1 MHTLW
6 LSINIQSYPVTYDL
20 DLQSQAS
27 YGYDSYTNKN
37 SFSKVNQFKRWKETD
52 GRTDGRMLLI
62 ALSSRLITSVKIQN
76 TNKKTP
82 DNKHNPS

>member
-20 DLQSQAS
+20 DFQSQAS
-27 YGYDSYTNKN
+27 YGYDSFTNKN

-52 GRTDGRMLLI
+52 GRTNATDCFI
-62 ALSSRLITSVKIQN
+62 FTA
-76 TNKKTP
+76 
-82 DNKHNPS
+82 DNIGKNSKH